1 MSIILSDGVKISKR
15 NTPTREGE
23 VIQSVEDMVS
33 IQNPYVGMR
42 VFVLNEGVSYEVKSL
57 RSKVINGE
65 LIENA
70 EVDVY
75 ELAIPSEVISSL
87 LKDKIGYVRDVDGM
101 RQFFA
106 DENSASLYDENPE
119 GNASLL
125 LANLPTGQGG
135 EGGAG
140 GGMTYYLRIMNG
152 LDSRNIVASKGEPCN
167 IVFTFVS
174 QQKDGENEYE
184 DTGERGYCEISIS
197 NISTESYETVK
208 SFYVNSGVE
217 QTVDVSQFLATG
229 TNSIRVKITGEITEQ
244 SAPAFVWTA
253 QLTSL
258 SLSAPNFEW
267 WKPQTGDF
275 RIPFL
280 VGGNIN
286 KNLKVSVAGDGYLEV
301 YTVPLGNLIY
311 TDSAYNFNVPHPGR
325 SGVYTITANVSSV
338 DGGVSTKKISF
349 QTICVQENEKAVYI
363 AVNNV
368 DSTLVNWVENIVLE
382 YSIYSGY
389 ASAPIRFA
397 MFKDGEEVYRQELA
411 AVTTG
416 ALKTL
421 SVPLEVNTI
430 DDTDFTVL
438 LNASSGDVELI
449 NGMLFAVDNS
459 LGYSPVS
466 GMSFFFDP
474 RKRSNDEEDAKT
486 AIINEVTK
494 ETIPTD
500 FTGFNWGSD
509 GYQKVIDG
517 QVMRV
522 FAGAKM
528 NAGVKLFGEEVAE
541 TGATLSL
548 DFRVDN
554 ALDYEG
560 EVLKVIQET
569 AESFVGVKLLPDSMY
584 VHSQA
589 KSNDDNQGVKFED
602 RERLH
607 ADIVVMPQAYGNNGF
622 NLVVVYINGCKNRE
636 FTYADNDYFAN
647 SGTLEIG
654 SDNSD
659 IDIYGV
665 VFYKKALTATAIQKN
680 IAYWLASTKEKEEYA
695 ARNDVYDA
703 AGETID
709 IDKVKKICNVIE
721 FEGEMPSKQNPN
733 KFTNNWR
740 FTFKDH
746 AEWNVY
752 IESITQDGQGTSA
765 KEYEDWNQRGK
776 SGDKTV
782 AHYADGTSSKGF
794 FYFAGHKCKVY
805 TFKLNWASSCQ
816 CNKMGS
822 VNSINDLCQALG
834 ILDEYSHRV
843 GVFQMPFV
851 GFQITYD
858 DEGKKVARFV
868 GLYTGGPDKSDPYTM
883 GWDYERFPD
892 LISVEGADNAAKGAQ
907 FKVPWN
913 PNKKYW
919 EFNMD
924 EESMQYNGENCFDYN
939 AGKAETKED
948 IQALYEK
955 MFMPRYNFIY
965 QCSPNLTYWGDI
977 TTLNSAENV
986 LLHKNDDTE
995 FVAENGDVFYYE
1007 AAEGMFV
1014 PSDIGNGTINLNI
1027 QLADKS
1033 YGLTSAMLEG
1043 KSGEQK
1049 VELYRQARIMKYML
1063 ESPMVIHKGQS
1074 LFSRNWMECSGST
1087 DTRTK
1092 NTYYTVWTTDG
1103 VMVYFWDDTD
1113 TIGPFTNQ
1121 GQDKKPYWCEV
1132 GDKYENGQPVWN
1144 GEQNRLF
1151 NLVEL
1156 AFAEEIPQ
1164 AMRDM
1169 LNKMVDL
1176 GGSTSSN
1183 TSEKLYA
1190 FWHKYYF
1197 SQAQEYFPEALYN
1210 EAAKILYEKAKI
1222 KYDNGEY
1229 KNDTDPITQVLG
1241 SYYSG
1246 WKRWIK
1252 KRIQYIQSKYSFG
1265 DYSASGGDI
1274 ISVRAAGK
1282 DITYNLTPAMWMYPN
1297 IASGTSIVRGERTE
1311 PGKECVIVIDLSG
1324 SADQQNNI
1332 KGANYLKSIGKWH
1345 DKNVTGTMNV
1355 SGRMLR
1361 ELTLGHETEDIIIS
1375 ISELV
1380 VSNTPSL
1387 QVVDVR
1393 RIATLKGELALDACS
1408 HLRVLLAEGTGLTQ
1422 IKLPIGGPLEEIHY
1436 PLTAQYII
1444 LRNYPLLKNDGVDI
1458 SECKVNVTDFYV
1470 AECPN
1475 VKTIEMLQAILNTE
1489 AHALKRVRV
1498 TGFDETYENGGI
1510 LNAIAKLANGQYQGL
1525 TSEGKAQDGLPILQ
1539 GTLHVNAYA
1548 YEEDVKT
1555 IENKFKGDLKLFITG
1570 GYYIRF
1576 NDPAWQ
1582 ELVAAAYGDGVG
1594 ITQEQADKVT
1604 SLKSFKGNT
1613 DITDLSDLGKFR
1625 KLTTIGQAIFQDC
1638 TNLTS
1643 VIIPDTVTGIGL
1655 WAFADA
1661 PIDKIVIPESV
1672 KSLSNAVFNKATKVF
1687 IKSST
1692 FKNTQGL
1699 SKNRD
1704 MYFKDVLSMLNY
1716 TAGDN
1721 NAVSALVATS
1731 SNKIYL
1737 GDIEEILDERNGL
1750 IIGYNWDK
1758 LEGTGE
1764 YEGQA
1769 TRREVTVEDI
1779 NEGLKNVTEIK
1790 PNACKNMIQLKGE
1803 LVIPGNTKTIGNGA
1817 FFGCTKLTSLV
1828 IEDGVE
1834 TIINDAF
1841 QNCEGLSGDLVI
1853 PDSVTSLREWIFN
1866 SFKSGT
1872 DRLFIKLNNISFT
1885 NMNNR
1890 PTFNCTGFAEIH
1902 IDNLQKLFE
1911 NSFPIILNSGKNGWK
1926 LFVNDV
1932 ETTEITIDCP
1942 QNHTIIPMVMRY
1954 SNITRVIINEGVT
1967 EIQGTA
1973 FANCTNIKYFE
1984 LPSTITNLNNQIL
1997 MNASPNVFICK
2008 AVQPPTLSTLAMNKN
2023 NCWLYV
2029 PDDSVEAYK
2038 TASGWTIYANKI
2050 KPLSEYVE
2058 S

>member
-23 VIQSVEDMVS
+23 VIQSVKDMVS
-33 IQNPYVGMR
+33 IPNPYVGMR

-57 RSKVINGE
+57 RSKVINGK

-70 EVDVY
+70 EVDIY

-87 LKDKIGYVRDVDGM
+87 LRDKIGYVRDVDGM

-119 GNASLL
+119 ENASLL

-135 EGGAG
+135 EGGSG
-140 GGMTYYLRIMNG
+140 GGMTYYLRIKNG

-197 NISTESYETVK
+197 NVSTESYETVK

-301 YTVPLGNLIY
+301 YTIPLGNQIY
-311 TDSAYNFNVPHPGR
+311 TDLAYNFNVPHPGR
-325 SGVYTITANVSSV
+325 SGVYTITAYVSSV

-368 DSTLVNWVENIVLE
+368 DSELVNWVENAVLE

-411 AVTTG
+411 TVATG

-509 GYQKVIDG
+509 GYQNVVDG

-709 IDKVKKICNVIE
+709 IDKVKRICNVIE

-782 AHYADGTSSKGF
+782 AHYADGTSTKGF
-794 FYFAGHKCKVY
+794 FYFAGHKCKIY

-834 ILDEYSHRV
+834 ILDEYGHRV
-843 GVFQMPFV
+843 GVFQMPFA

-924 EESMQYNGENCFDYN
+924 DESMQYNGENCFDYN

-977 TTLNSAENV
+977 TMLNSAENI

-1156 AFAEEIPQ
+1156 AFAKEIPQ

-1222 KYDNGEY
+1222 KYDNGTY
-1229 KNDTDPITQVLG
+1229 TNDTDPITQSLG

-1311 PGKECVIVIDLSG
+1311 PGKECVIVIELSD

-1332 KGANYLKSIGKWH
+1332 KGVNYLKSIGKWH

-1355 SGRMLR
+1355 TGRMLR

-1375 ISELV
+1375 ISELI

-1393 RIATLKGELALDACS
+1393 RIATLKGELALDACN

-1458 SECKVNVTDFYV
+1458 SECKANVTDFYV

-1475 VKTIEMLQAILNTE
+1475 VKTMEMLQAILTE
-1489 AHALKRVRV
+1489 SHALKRVRV
-1498 TGFDETYENGGI
+1498 TGFDEIYEDGRV
-1510 LNAIAKLANGQYQGL
+1510 LNVIVKLANGQYQGL

-1539 GTLHVNAYA
+1539 GTLHVNGFV

-1555 IENKFKGDLKLFITG
+1555 IENNFKDLKMVIAG
-1570 GYYIRF
+1570 GYYITF
-1576 NDPAWQ
+1576 EDEVFQ
-1582 ELVAAAYGDGVG
+1582 ELVADAYGDGTGV
-1594 ITQEQADKVT
+1594 TQKLLDAVT
-1604 SLKSFKGNT
+1604 SIEEGKFGSNT
-1613 DITDLSDLGKFR
+1613 TATKITDLYKFR
-1625 KLTTIGQAIFQDC
+1625 NLKTLSNNSLPKNAEIIYIPDSVKGTLPWITQGGQLTKLTIGNGVTTLSQILFGQSKIAEF
-1638 TNLTS
+1638 
-1643 VIIPDTVTGIGL
+1643 VIPDNVTTLEKQVFDGASGLKKLVYGENAKNLAGSNHDRNVSLTDLYVPSVNFLLSSSAILGRTTDTIVYVGKIDPIREDKGIYGS
-1655 WAFADA
+1655 
-1661 PIDKIVIPESV
+1661 I
-1672 KSLSNAVFNKATKVF
+1672 T
-1687 IKSST
+1687 T
-1692 FKNTQGL
+1692 
-1699 SKNRD
+1699 
-1704 MYFKDVLSMLNY
+1704 
-1716 TAGDN
+1716 
-1721 NAVSALVATS
+1721 
-1731 SNKIYL
+1731 
-1737 GDIEEILDERNGL
+1737 
-1750 IIGYNWDK
+1750 GYNWDK
-1758 LEGTGE
+1758 LEQDGE
-1764 YEGQA
+1764 EGNTDGKRVKITLPMVKEA
-1769 TRREVTVEDI
+1769 
-1779 NEGLKNVTEIK
+1779 LKGVTEIK
-1790 PNACKNMIQLKGE
+1790 SSALRYMTQLEGE
-1803 LVIPGNTKTIGNGA
+1803 LVIPDNITSIGNYAFYNCTGLTSITIPNSVTSIGESAFYGCTLENFTIEDATKITSMSTIGN
-1817 FFGCTKLTSLV
+1817 
-1828 IEDGVE
+1828 
-1834 TIINDAF
+1834 TIIKNLYVNDLKPLYKFAF
-1841 QNCEGLSGDLVI
+1841 RTNNYDNNSTNIYVNGELVKNVFIDYTEGVNT
-1853 PDSVTSLREWIFN
+1853 VTF
-1866 SFKSGT
+1866 
-1872 DRLFIKLNNISFT
+1872 LFQGSTITSAKIAEGYTNADGGPFEGCYKIKLLDF
-1885 NMNNR
+1885 
-1890 PTFNCTGFAEIH
+1890 
-1902 IDNLQKLFE
+1902 
-1911 NSFPIILNSGKNGWK
+1911 
-1926 LFVNDV
+1926 
-1932 ETTEITIDCP
+1932 
-1942 QNHTIIPMVMRY
+1942 
-1954 SNITRVIINEGVT
+1954 
-1967 EIQGTA
+1967 
-1973 FANCTNIKYFE
+1973 
-1984 LPSTITNLNNQIL
+1984 PSTIQSISWIRYMTAGVNLIVR
-1997 MNASPNVFICK
+1997 ATI
-2008 AVQPPTLSTLAMNKN
+2008 PPDVSKDTFLVNPGN
-2023 NCWLYV
+2023 IYV
-2029 PDDSVEAYK
+2029 PDESVEKYK
-2038 TASGWTIYANKI
+2038 SAGGWSARADRI